1 METPNISNHDYHIH
15 MLRNIAR
22 QNGNVLIC
30 FYADEKSNVSEA
42 AICGD
47 ALSVSAAIA
56 SIIEKFCEGQLF
68 SAVEFCEVLM
78 HTMRERDEKE

>member
-1 METPNISNHDYHIH
+1 METLNISNYEYHIH
-15 MLRNIAR
+15 MLRDIAR
-22 QNGNVLIC
+22 QNRNVLIC
-30 FYADEKSNVSEA
+30 FYSDEKSNVAET

-47 ALSVSAAIA
+47 VLSASAAIA